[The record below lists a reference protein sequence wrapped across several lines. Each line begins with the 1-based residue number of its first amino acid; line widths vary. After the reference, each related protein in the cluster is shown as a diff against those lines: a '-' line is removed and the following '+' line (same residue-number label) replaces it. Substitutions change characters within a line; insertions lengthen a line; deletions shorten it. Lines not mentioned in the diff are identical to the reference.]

1 MKKILDLITEELVK
15 AFEEAGYDAKF
26 AKAAL
31 SNRPDLCEYQ
41 CNGAMAAAKT
51 YKKAPIMIAN
61 DVVEKLKGNPV
72 FSMADAVNPGFINL
86 NLDEA
91 FLGDYLRKMQAD
103 PDLSVEKVKEP
114 KKIIIDYGGPNVAK
128 PLHVGHLR
136 SAIIGESIKRMGRF
150 MGHEVIGDVHLGDWG
165 LQMGLIITELKKRKP
180 ELFEL
185 RCSIEKEGVLVPL
198 LVRKNPHG
206 DGYEIIAGHRRKEA
220 ALWAGLTEVPVIIRE
235 LDDDQSVI
243 AMVDSN
249 LQREKILPS
258 EKAFAYKMRLE
269 AMKHQGRAEAD
280 TSDPLEPK
288 CKTELVNVSELEAE
302 LQKLGKVKIQKKG
315 GAEGK
320 RSNEQLASMVGE
332 SVTQI
337 KRYIRLTHLIPKILD
352 MVDKEILAIRSAV
365 EISFLSEE
373 EQYELHAVMELEQ
386 SIPNIS
392 QANRLKRMS
401 QQKCLDM
408 DKIYEI
414 LQEIKP
420 NQKEQIKLP
429 LERIGKYF
437 PTAYTP
443 KQQVDL
449 IEKLLKN
456 WAKQNVK

>member
-1 MKKILDLITEELVK
+1 M
-15 AFEEAGYDAKF
+15 
-26 AKAAL
+26 
-31 SNRPDLCEYQ
+31 
-41 CNGAMAAAKT
+41 
-51 YKKAPIMIAN
+51 
-61 DVVEKLKGNPV
+61 V
-72 FSMADAVNPGFINL
+72 FL
-86 NLDEA
+86 YA
-91 FLGDYLRKMQAD
+91 FLGSDAIDCNQYYQNWSDGRWPWDALFNKTRKLGIED
-103 PDLSVEKVKEP
+103 VEQCMAKWQGELAEIKGTLTNIEKNVRP
-114 KKIIIDYGGPNVAK
+114 KP
-128 PLHVGHLR
+128 
-136 SAIIGESIKRMGRF
+136 
-150 MGHEVIGDVHLGDWG
+150 W
-165 LQMGLIITELKKRKP
+165 KKKCEFCNQ

-206 DGYEIIAGHRRKEA
+206 DGYEIISGHRRKEA
-220 ALWAGLTEVPVIIRE
+220 ALWTGLTKVPVIIRE

-243 AMVDSN
+243 AMIDSN

-269 AMKHQGRAEAD
+269 AMKHQGRLESD
-280 TSDPLEPK
+280 TSDPLEPRY
-288 CKTELVNVSELEAE
+288 KTKLVNVSELEAE
-302 LQKLGKVKIQKKG
+302 IQKLGKVKIQQKD
-315 GAEGK
+315 GAGGK

-373 EQYELHAVMELEQ
+373 EQYELHAVMELEH

-414 LQEIKP
+414 LQEIKS

>member
-1 MKKILDLITEELVK
+1 MARKKEMCSSENHEPGAGIVLMKLEELHS
-15 AFEEAGYDAKF
+15 FEGHPFK
-26 AKAAL
+26 
-31 SNRPDLCEYQ
+31 
-41 CNGAMAAAKT
+41 
-51 YKKAPIMIAN
+51 
-61 DVVEKLKGNPV
+61 VERN
-72 FSMADAVNPGFINL
+72 
-86 NLDEA
+86 
-91 FLGDYLRKMQAD
+91 Q
-103 PDLSVEKVKEP
+103 
-114 KKIIIDYGGPNVAK
+114 
-128 PLHVGHLR
+128 
-136 SAIIGESIKRMGRF
+136 
-150 MGHEVIGDVHLGDWG
+150 
-165 LQMGLIITELKKRKP
+165 

-185 RCSIEKEGVLVPL
+185 RCSIEKEGVLVPI
-198 LVRKNPHG
+198 LVRKNPYG

-220 ALWAGLTEVPVIIRE
+220 ALWAGFMEVPVVIRE

-243 AMVDSN
+243 SMVDSN

-315 GAEGK
+315 GAGGK

-386 SIPNIS
+386 SIPNTVS
-392 QANRLKRMS
+392 YTHLT
-401 QQKCLDM
+401 
-408 DKIYEI
+408 
-414 LQEIKP
+414 
-420 NQKEQIKLP
+420 LP
-429 LERIGKYF
+429 TICS
-437 PTAYTP
+437 
-443 KQQVDL
+443 V
-449 IEKLLKN
+449 
-456 WAKQNVK
+456 

>member
-1 MKKILDLITEELVK
+1 MARKKEMCSSENHEPGAGIVLMKLEELHS
-15 AFEEAGYDAKF
+15 FEGHPFK
-26 AKAAL
+26 
-31 SNRPDLCEYQ
+31 
-41 CNGAMAAAKT
+41 
-51 YKKAPIMIAN
+51 
-61 DVVEKLKGNPV
+61 VE
-72 FSMADAVNPGFINL
+72 
-86 NLDEA
+86 
-91 FLGDYLRKMQAD
+91 R
-103 PDLSVEKVKEP
+103 
-114 KKIIIDYGGPNVAK
+114 
-128 PLHVGHLR
+128 HH
-136 SAIIGESIKRMGRF
+136 
-150 MGHEVIGDVHLGDWG
+150 
-165 LQMGLIITELKKRKP
+165 

-280 TSDPLEPK
+280 TSDPLEAK

-408 DKIYEI
+408 CKRSATDV
-414 LQEIKP
+414 
-420 NQKEQIKLP
+420 
-429 LERIGKYF
+429 R
-437 PTAYTP
+437 
-443 KQQVDL
+443 
-449 IEKLLKN
+449 
-456 WAKQNVK
+456 

>member
-1 MKKILDLITEELVK
+1 MARKKGMCSLKNNEPGAGIVLMKLEEMHS
-15 AFEEAGYDAKF
+15 FEGHPFK
-26 AKAAL
+26 
-31 SNRPDLCEYQ
+31 
-41 CNGAMAAAKT
+41 
-51 YKKAPIMIAN
+51 
-61 DVVEKLKGNPV
+61 VERN
-72 FSMADAVNPGFINL
+72 
-86 NLDEA
+86 
-91 FLGDYLRKMQAD
+91 Q
-103 PDLSVEKVKEP
+103 
-114 KKIIIDYGGPNVAK
+114 
-128 PLHVGHLR
+128 
-136 SAIIGESIKRMGRF
+136 
-150 MGHEVIGDVHLGDWG
+150 
-165 LQMGLIITELKKRKP
+165 

-198 LVRKNPHG
+198 LVRKDPQG
-206 DGYEIIAGHRRKEA
+206 AGYEIIAGHRRKEA
-220 ALWAGLTEVPVIIRE
+220 ALWAGFTEVPVIIRE

-269 AMKHQGRAEAD
+269 AMKHQGRSESD
-280 TSDPLEPK
+280 TSVPLEPRY
-288 CKTELVNVSELEAE
+288 KTELVKVSELEAE
-302 LQKLGKVKIQKKG
+302 IQELGKVKIKKNDDTG
-315 GAEGK
+315 CK
-320 RSNEQLASMVGE
+320 RSNEQLARMVGE

-337 KRYIRLTHLIPKILD
+337 KRYIRLTNLIPKILD
-352 MVDKEILAIRSAV
+352 MVDREVLAIRSAV
-365 EISFLSEE
+365 ELSFLTEE

-429 LERIGKYF
+429 MERIGKYF
-437 PTAYTP
+437 PAKYTP

-456 WAKQNVK
+456 WAKQDVK